1 MLRESDLYTASGR
14 KGAPMRKVTVED
26 VARHAGVSTATVSRA
41 VNGSGTVAQHTY
53 QRVMSSVNELGF
65 PPPPAARNLR
75 HHRPRTIPSVF
86 PPTATPSFPDFPSA
100 VHPGAAPKVNSLLLT
115 T

>member
-65 PPPPAARNLR
+65 TPTPAARNLR
-75 HHRPRTIPSVF
+75 QQRTRNIALVVPSIVNPFF
-86 PPTATPSFPDFPSA
+86 PEDRKSTRL
-100 VHPGAAPKVNSLLLT
+100 NSSHVAI
-115 T
+115 